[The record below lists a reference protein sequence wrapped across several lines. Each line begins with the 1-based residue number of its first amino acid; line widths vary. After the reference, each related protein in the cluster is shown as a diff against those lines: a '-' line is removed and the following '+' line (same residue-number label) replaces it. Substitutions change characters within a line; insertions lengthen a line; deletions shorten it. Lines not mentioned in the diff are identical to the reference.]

1 MDAAAKPPGSGQS
14 TAPGETRPGASAVPE
29 PFLGTW
35 TGTVIT
41 RDNLTNGTITS
52 TITPGAKGD
61 YVVRTTY
68 DFLIARCEAKAELVS
83 ATATVL
89 TLRERTDGKPG
100 PGCTGAEA
108 AVTYTLGKDGGL
120 AFASD
125 DEAGGRPHASLKKTG
140 G

>member
-1 MDAAAKPPGSGQS
+1 DAAAKPPGSGRS
-14 TAPGETRPGASAVPE
+14 PAPGDTRPDASAVPE

-41 RDNLTNGTITS
+41 RHNLPNGTITS

-83 ATATVL
+83 ATATAM

-108 AVTYTLGKDGGL
+108 AVTYTLGKDGTL

-125 DEAGGRPHASLKKTG
+125 DEAGGRPHAFLKKKG